1 MKMGWFFFPFYF
13 AQKRL
18 LTWQLQLEDVV
29 LRKSSANN
37 CQGNVPFLGIIN
49 SNFILLF
56 FCLFVLL
63 QFTANCT
70 VFVKGDQISQ
80 GQSMEL
86 LQNLDIFLLI
96 FFFFQFM

>member
-1 MKMGWFFFPFYF
+1 MFLFWESLTQTSFYF
-13 AQKRL
+13 
-18 LTWQLQLEDVV
+18 
-29 LRKSSANN
+29 
-37 CQGNVPFLGIIN
+37 
-49 SNFILLF
+49 F